1 MQPSRSI
8 AIAACLAALA
18 ATARAQDP
26 FAIEVYGPRTTARG
40 EWELE
45 THLNYVA
52 RGRRTFDGVVAPT
65 DRQAYLGL
73 ELGGG
78 LTRFADIAGY
88 LLLARQP
95 GASPDYAGWRV
106 RARVGGP
113 GAWSAPVAL
122 VAELGQARTPYGEG
136 GTTLEL
142 TPVVGRQF
150 GRWDLVANASVE
162 RGFGSATRESE
173 WELEP
178 SARAAFTLSRLVD
191 LELEYH
197 GVLGSFE
204 DLLASGEQR
213 HQLYPG
219 ATLKLGELEWN
230 LGVGIGLTSE
240 GDRVRLKTRLEI
252 PLLEPRGAH

>member
-1 MQPSRSI
+1 MQLRYSVVLT
-8 AIAACLAALA
+8 AGFVALTS
-18 ATARAQDP
+18 TARAQDP

-40 EWELE
+40 EWEFE

-52 RGRRTFDGVVAPT
+52 RGTQVFDGVVAPT
-65 DRQAYLGL
+65 DRQTHLSL

-78 LTRFADIAGY
+78 LTPFADIGGY

-95 GASPDYAGWRV
+95 GASPDFAGWRV

-113 GAWSAPVAL
+113 EAWPVSVAL
-122 VAELGQARTPYGEG
+122 MAEVGQARSPYGEG
-136 GTTLEL
+136 GTTLEV

-150 GRWDLVANASVE
+150 GRWDLVGNASVE
-162 RGFGSATRESE
+162 RGFGSAAQEAE

-178 SARAAFTLSRLVD
+178 SARAAFRLSRVVE

-197 GVLGSFE
+197 GVLGPFE
-204 DLLASGEQR
+204 SLLASGDQR

-219 ATLKLGELEWN
+219 ATLKLGEFEWN
-230 LGVGIGLTSE
+230 LGVGIGLTSA

-252 PLLEPRGAH
+252 PLLEPRGAR